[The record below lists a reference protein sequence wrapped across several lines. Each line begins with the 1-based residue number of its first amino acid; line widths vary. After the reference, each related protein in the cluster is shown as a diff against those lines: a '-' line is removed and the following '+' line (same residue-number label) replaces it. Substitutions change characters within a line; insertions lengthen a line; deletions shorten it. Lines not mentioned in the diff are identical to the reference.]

1 LLYRQQID
9 RFKESQPSRVPRV
22 AAAIMVASFAEAVKA
37 GIPIVALAELR
48 GHGSCATI
56 IEAIEELRND
66 SAASTLFGWSK

>member
-1 LLYRQQID
+1 
-9 RFKESQPSRVPRV
+9 
-22 AAAIMVASFAEAVKA
+22 MVASFAEAVKA